1 MKNGISEKDFL
12 ELTTSHTSKSFSLE
26 IEKMVRVNQSSY
38 IDAVLEYCIQKDI
51 DASIIPKLVNRQLK
65 DKLETEAKKLNFIV
79 DNTVE
84 LPI

>member
-12 ELTTSHTSKSFSLE
+12 ELTNSHTSKSFSLE
-26 IEKMVRVNQSSY
+26 IERIIKENESSY
-38 IDAVLEYCIQKDI
+38 IDAVMEYCISKDI
-51 DASIIPKLVNRQLK
+51 DTSIIPKLVNRQLK

-79 DNTVE
+79 DSTIE

>member
-12 ELTTSHTSKSFSLE
+12 ELTNSHTSKSFSLE
-26 IEKMVRVNQSSY
+26 IERIVKENESSY
-38 IDAVLEYCIQKDI
+38 IDAVMEYCISKDI
-51 DASIIPKLVNRQLK
+51 DTSIIPKLVNRQLK

-79 DNTVE
+79 DNTIE

>member
-1 MKNGISEKDFL
+1 MKNGITEKDFL
-12 ELTTSHTSKSFSLE
+12 ELTNAHTPKSFSLE
-26 IEKMVRVNQSSY
+26 IENIVFKNQSSY
-38 IDAVLEYCIQKDI
+38 IEAVLEYCKEKEI
-51 DASIIPKLVNRQLK
+51 DMSIIPKLVNRQLK

>member
-1 MKNGISEKDFL
+1 
-12 ELTTSHTSKSFSLE
+12 
-26 IEKMVRVNQSSY
+26 MVRVNQSSY

>member
-1 MKNGISEKDFL
+1 M
-12 ELTTSHTSKSFSLE
+12 ELTNSHTSKSFSLE

>member
-12 ELTTSHTSKSFSLE
+12 ELTNSHTSKSFSLE

-38 IDAVLEYCIQKDI
+38 IDAVLEYCSQKDI

>member
-12 ELTTSHTSKSFSLE
+12 ELTNSHTSKSFSLE
-26 IEKMVRVNQSSY
+26 IERMVRINGSSY
-38 IDAVLEYCIQKDI
+38 IDAVLEYCIEKEI
-51 DASIIPKLVNRQLK
+51 DTSIIPKLVNRQLK

-79 DNTVE
+79 DSTIE

>member
-1 MKNGISEKDFL
+1 M
-12 ELTTSHTSKSFSLE
+12 
-26 IEKMVRVNQSSY
+26 
-38 IDAVLEYCIQKDI
+38 
-51 DASIIPKLVNRQLK
+51 SIIPKLVNRQLK

>member
-1 MKNGISEKDFL
+1 MLGL
-12 ELTTSHTSKSFSLE
+12 EVMYGGVF
-26 IEKMVRVNQSSY
+26 IE
-38 IDAVLEYCIQKDI
+38 AVLEYCKEKEI
-51 DASIIPKLVNRQLK
+51 DMSIIPKLVNRQLK